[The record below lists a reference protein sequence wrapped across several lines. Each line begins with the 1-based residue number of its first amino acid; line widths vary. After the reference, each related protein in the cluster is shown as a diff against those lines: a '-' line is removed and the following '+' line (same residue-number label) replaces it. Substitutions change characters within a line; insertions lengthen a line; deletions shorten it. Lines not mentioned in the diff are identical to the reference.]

1 MTMSVL
7 SFCRY
12 LSIPRGEEW
21 RDEDYGAWMFVKA
34 AKEEAFNGYAHLNI
48 DGNRKLFRSSD
59 LGNPDKARAWFGELV
74 GGLQWSPK
82 RVYLAPIPD
91 SGCTTGAR
99 RLSKTYPLASAA
111 VANLKIAAL
120 WDGLRLKKALT
131 KSREGGP
138 RDVETIYRNLE
149 VIAPIPTD
157 AQIILIDDVCTTG
170 GHLKAAAKR
179 IVEGGGRCSFSI
191 CIARTANDKTRP
203 GQGVLTDPL

>member
-34 AKEEAFNGYAHLNI
+34 AKEEVFNGYAHLNI

-59 LGNPDKARAWFGELV
+59 LGNTDKARAWFGELV

-82 RVYLAPIPD
+82 KVYLTPVPD
-91 SGCTTGAR
+91 SGCATGIP

-111 VANLKIAAL
+111 VANLKIATL
-120 WDGLRLKKALT
+120 WDGLRFKKVLA

-138 RDVETIYRNLE
+138 RDVETLYRNIE
-149 VIAPIPTD
+149 VIAPIPRD
-157 AQIILIDDVCTTG
+157 AQIILVDDVCTSG

-179 IVEGGGRCSFSI
+179 IVEGGGECSFSI

-203 GQGVLTDPL
+203 AQGVVTDPL

>member
-1 MTMSVL
+1 MSVL

-59 LGNPDKARAWFGELV
+59 LGNTDKARAWFGELV
-74 GGLQWSPK
+74 GGLAWSPK
-82 RVYLAPIPD
+82 KVYLAPIPD
-91 SGCTTGAR
+91 SGCTTSIG

-111 VANLKIAAL
+111 VTNLKIATL
-120 WDGLRLKKALT
+120 WDGLRFKKALT

-138 RDVETIYRNLE
+138 RDVPTLYRNIE
-149 VIAPIPTD
+149 VILPIPTD
-157 AQIILIDDVCTTG
+157 AQIVLIDDVCTGG

-179 IVEGGGRCSFSI
+179 IVEGGGKCDFAI
-191 CIARTANDKTRP
+191 CIARTANDKTRSA
-203 GQGVLTDPL
+203 QGVLTDSL